1 MRIDEAARLLTE
13 GGIED
18 STREAR
24 LIFSHYTGISPALLL
39 TEQGDFDNVNI
50 AEAVRRRAK
59 REPLQYILGE
69 AYFYREKYKV
79 NEGCLIPREDTEILV
94 DYAVK
99 HTPKGES
106 ILDLCTG
113 SGCVAISVVKNT
125 VATFATAVDIS
136 DDALKLARENAAQNG
151 VAERVRFS
159 KQDATTPGEA
169 LDGKYFAIL
178 SNPPYVTEEE
188 YRHLEPELYH
198 EPKIAFVGG
207 EDGGIFYKALIP
219 TYKPYLKPCGFMA
232 FEIGRDQGQ
241 MLSALADE
249 NGFSCEILKDFS
261 GNDRVAVLKPKTL

>member
-1 MRIDEAARLLTE
+1 MRINEAAKLLSE

-18 STREAR
+18 AKREAR
-24 LIFSHYTGISPALLL
+24 LIFSHFTGLAPALLL
-39 TEQGDFDNVNI
+39 AESGDFDNADI
-50 AEAVRRRAK
+50 IDAVARRAK

-99 HTPKGES
+99 HIPTGENL
-106 ILDLCTG
+106 LDLCTG
-113 SGCVAISVVKNT
+113 SGCIAISVVKNT
-125 VATFATAVDIS
+125 VATLATAVDIS
-136 DDALKLARENAAQNG
+136 DAALELAKENAEQNG
-151 VAERVRFS
+151 VGERVRFCKYDVTS
-159 KQDATTPGEA
+159 PQNAEGS
-169 LDGKYFAIL
+169 KYFAIL

-188 YRHLEPELYH
+188 YRNLEPELYH

-207 EDGGIFYKALIP
+207 EDGGIFYKTIIP
-219 TYKPYLKPCGFMA
+219 TYKPYLKPNGFMA